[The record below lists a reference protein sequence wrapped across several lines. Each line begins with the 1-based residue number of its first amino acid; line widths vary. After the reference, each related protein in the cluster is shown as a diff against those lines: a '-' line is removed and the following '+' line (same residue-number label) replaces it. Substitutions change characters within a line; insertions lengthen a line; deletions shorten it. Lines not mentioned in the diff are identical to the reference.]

1 MQAQTQPRILCVDDE
16 PSVLQGFGLTLRR
29 HFRLTTAMSGNEALS
44 KLSQEEP
51 FAVIMSDMRM
61 PGMNGAALLARVR
74 EVAPSSVR
82 ILLTGHSDFNS
93 AVEAVN
99 EGQIFRFLSKP
110 CPPETLIKTLWAGV
124 DQHRLLTIEKELLE
138 KTLRGAIQAL
148 SAILDLA
155 QPRSFGRA
163 LRVQRMALKAME
175 TLPAEVLASAELWPI
190 EVAAAVSQLG
200 CITVPSEVI
209 DRALSGKPL
218 SAAERAMV
226 ERVPAMTL
234 QILGNLPRLEKVT
247 EILENLDA
255 RYDGQGRPTSAPR
268 GTFIPLG
275 ARLLHVLFDY
285 DQLDAG
291 EHHRAEI
298 FKILRGR
305 PGVYDP
311 AIVDAWE
318 TTLNRQAEVAGVQ
331 TLRLADLRPG
341 MVLATDLKTAGGTL
355 LMTRGHELTAGSL
368 ERLRNFSTSVGLSE
382 PIYVTGRRE
391 A

>member
-29 HFRLTTAMSGNEALS
+29 HFRLTIAMSGNEALS

-110 CPPETLIKTLWAGV
+110 CPPDTLIKTLWAGV
-124 DQHRLLTIEKELLE
+124 DQHRLLTMEKELLE

-163 LRVQRMALKAME
+163 LRVQRMARKTME
-175 TLPAEVLASAELWPI
+175 TLPAEVLASAESWPI

>member
-1 MQAQTQPRILCVDDE
+1 VQTQSQPRILCVDDE

-29 HFRLTTAMSGNEALS
+29 HFRVTTATSGNEALA
-44 KLSQEEP
+44 KLNHEEP
-51 FAVIMSDMRM
+51 FAVVMSDMRM

-82 ILLTGHSDFNS
+82 ILLTGQSDFNS

-110 CPPETLIKTLWAGV
+110 CPPDTLIKTLWAGV

-155 QPRSFGRA
+155 QPRTFGRA
-163 LRVQRMALKAME
+163 LRVQRMARKAME
-175 TLPAEVLASAELWPI
+175 TIDAGELWPI

-200 CITVPSEVI
+200 CITVPSDVA
-209 DRALSGKPL
+209 DRAVSGKPL
-218 SAAERAMV
+218 SAAERAMID
-226 ERVPAMTL
+226 RVPSMTL

-255 RYDGQGRPTSAPR
+255 RYDAQGRPASAPR
-268 GTFIPLG
+268 GTFIPFG
-275 ARLLHVLFDY
+275 ARLLRVLFDY
-285 DQLDAG
+285 DQLDAA
-291 EHHRAEI
+291 EHHRVEI

-305 PGVYDP
+305 PGIYDP

-318 TTLNRQAEVAGVQ
+318 TALNRQAEVAGVQ

-368 ERLRNFSTSVGLSE
+368 ERLRNFSTSAGLSE
-382 PIYVTGRRE
+382 PIYVIGRPE